1 MTIMEVADAAQ
12 VSESTVRRWIRAGDL
27 PAYRLGRQ
35 LRIRPEE
42 FETFLKAQRLVPA
55 QDEAGIE
62 TIRRTRQG
70 A

>member
-42 FETFLKAQRLVPA
+42 FETFLKAQRLMPA
-55 QDEAGIE
+55 QDQADTE
-62 TIRRTRQG
+62 TIRSTRQG
-70 A
+70 T